1 MQNTFEFDTFTLNS
15 KNSTFNIKNYN
26 SMCLNKIKTY
36 LQGLSSKYLLYLKVE
51 NDSKIEKICTDYYG
65 TDNYCDLILLI
76 NQRDMVFDMAYSND
90 IVLSAI
96 ESDIEQYRNK
106 VFKDPYKQFSK
117 TAYDK
122 LYKKLSDEYYNNN
135 NKFKYI
141 KVINSAHISSV
152 IIDINNIISSYQDN
166 IKLLDL

>member
-26 SMCLNKIKTY
+26 SMCLTKIKTY

-65 TDNYCDLILLI
+65 NDNYCDLILLI

-96 ESDIEQYRNK
+96 ETDIEQYRNK

-122 LYKKLSDEYYNNN
+122 LYKKLSDEYYSNNS
-135 NKFKYI
+135 KFKYI
-141 KVINSAHISSV
+141 KVINSAYISSV
-152 IIDINNIISSYQDN
+152 IININNIISSYQDN